1 MSEARPAVPIVTID
15 GPSSSGKGTI
25 SRLVA
30 ARVGWHLLDSGALY
44 RLVALAGIRKKLDP
58 DDVENHVA
66 LARGMKVEFGSG
78 PTGEERVLL
87 DGDEVTHLIRTEEAG
102 AGALPGGGLAG
113 GPNRPGRTGNMPSPP
128 PPDWWPMGGIWAQSS
143 FRAPG

>member
-1 MSEARPAVPIVTID
+1 MPVQMHVRATRHCSARVSSFARWATTSCPSTCASPWAPSNRTIVSSARGKLDSLSLRMSDAKNSVPIVTID

-44 RLVALAGIRKKLDP
+44 RLVALAGIRKHLDP

-66 LARGMKVEFGSG
+66 LAR
-78 PTGEERVLL
+78 
-87 DGDEVTHLIRTEEAG
+87 
-102 AGALPGGGLAG
+102 
-113 GPNRPGRTGNMPSPP
+113 
-128 PPDWWPMGGIWAQSS
+128 
-143 FRAPG
+143 